1 MPQLQ
6 MRRGSITKPPP
17 SILGSSKESSPE
29 EHLRTRLPV
38 LRPAAHQRPIV
49 HQMEP
54 SPTLEK
60 SSLRLSTGLGASG
73 HGLFALPLSPCLST
87 TCSTG
92 TTSVGSS
99 YVATPLQLSQ
109 IGSCMRSPI
118 AEGLTGIPSRE
129 TESEI
134 VSMFKYKGGEMT
146 TIDRM
151 IRMYTSHN
159 LRSIYD
165 LRKLILSNERR
176 S

>member
-1 MPQLQ
+1 

-29 EHLRTRLPV
+29 ERLRLPV
-38 LRPAAHQRPIV
+38 LRLVAHQRPIV

-87 TCSTG
+87 ICSTG